1 MRYNYHLIQNNIL
14 KSYEIGFFWF
24 HCPNFSQDLFL
35 TRCYQNIKT
44 TNDFPIADAACLGG
58 ACVIT
63 GRGVPLGVT
72 GSNITGHQSRRRR
85 RGRKSGV
92 TSIRGFSSLLPGS
105 SVRSSQKDDHK
116 VAGRRALSRRDICH
130 MLRNGNVCD
139 IVFAQE

>member
-1 MRYNYHLIQNNIL
+1 MSQHDSEYIFLAVVTTVLLVLCQEVFQI
-14 KSYEIGFFWF
+14 FWF

-72 GSNITGHQSRRRR
+72 GPNITGHQSRRRR
-85 RGRKSGV
+85 RVMFLK
-92 TSIRGFSSLLPGS
+92 
-105 SVRSSQKDDHK
+105 
-116 VAGRRALSRRDICH
+116 
-130 MLRNGNVCD
+130 
-139 IVFAQE
+139 